1 MHKLKTL
8 SPDGISQ
15 ALLKGERYRLLNE
28 PDEAESIC
36 RDILAVDENNQE
48 ALVMFI
54 LAISDQFGTGV
65 GANEAWDSVNKLTD
79 DYKKFYYTGIIKE
92 RQAKSSLNRG
102 GYGSGNDAYEWIQE
116 ALAAFDKAAEVRP
129 AGNED
134 AILRYNACIRYI
146 QRHNLRPRQRDQ
158 REPLLE

>member
-1 MHKLKTL
+1 MKKLK
-8 SPDGISQ
+8 SINPDGISR
-15 ALLKGERYRLLNE
+15 ALEKGERYRLLNE

-54 LAISDQFGTGV
+54 LALSDQFGAGV
-65 GANEAWDSVNKLTD
+65 GANEAWESVNKLTD
-79 DYKKFYYTGIIKE
+79 EYKKFYYSGIIKE
-92 RQAKSSLNRG
+92 RQAKASLNRG
-102 GYGSGNDAYEWIQE
+102 SYGSGNDAFEWIHE
-116 ALAAFDKAAEVRP
+116 ALAEFEKAADLRP

-146 QRHNLRPRQRDQ
+146 QRHKLRPPQREQ